1 MKRIVILLL
10 CAAMLLPVLA
20 SCGKKEEYAAS
31 KDIPTALQE
40 SSGIPEGTVFTGE
53 TFNILCRG
61 DNAFGTYKYEISPDE
76 GSTDTVN
83 QAVYQRNRDVCDT
96 YGLAGINAIAIDGD
110 WDNKDNFTNKF
121 KNSIDAQLHEFDL
134 IMGCAAY
141 MSEIE
146 NSKYFRDFNEL
157 PWLTLGESPYYFQN
171 AIDELTINGKLKYVI
186 GDICLTYWDRVY
198 VLYFNKQIAEEY
210 NLENIYDLVN
220 EGKWTIDKCLEMASG
235 KWVDNNY
242 DDWPGEED
250 TFGYISEIPNATDA
264 YHAHFDI
271 PRTEYQDGS
280 VVFDIDE
287 GKMTSILEKMVNFK
301 KTNDCR
307 MLYTSSTETVEEV
320 GLNKIFMEG
329 RALFYHNVL
338 AEAQN
343 FRSMDVDFGIVPY
356 PMWDES
362 QGSYYTSSALAHS
375 VACVPTD
382 IRNEEMTAAVFETMS
397 YYSYNDVIPAY
408 YDKAL
413 KYKMTRDED
422 SAAMLDIV
430 RDGLII
436 NFGDFFGWALEP
448 ADKMIRELVRNDNT
462 NFSSYYGSHV
472 KAWTRTLDQ
481 LMSKFE

>member
-1 MKRIVILLL
+1 MKKIVTLLL
-10 CAAMLLPVLA
+10 CVAMLLPTLA
-20 SCGKKEEYAAS
+20 SCGGGKSGEVSKEKPS
-31 KDIPTALQE
+31 DL
-40 SSGIPEGTVFTGE
+40 GISQDVTFEGE

-61 DNAFGTYKYEISPDE
+61 DNAFGTYKYEIAPDE

-83 QAVYQRNRDVCDT
+83 QAVYQRNRDVCDM

-141 MSEIE
+141 MAEIE
-146 NSKYFRDFNEL
+146 NSKYFKDFNSMPHVRLDQE
-157 PWLTLGESPYYFQN
+157 YYFQN
-171 AIDELTINGKLKYVI
+171 AIDELTVNGKLKYAI

-210 NLENIYDLVN
+210 NLENIYQLVN
-220 EGKWTIDKCLEMASG
+220 DGKWTIDKCLEMASG

-264 YHAHFDI
+264 YHAHFNI
-271 PRTEYQDGS
+271 PRTEYQNGN

-287 GKMTSILEKMVNFK
+287 GKMTSILEKMINFK

-362 QGSYYTSSALAHS
+362 QGAYYTSSALAHS
-375 VACVPTD
+375 VAVVPND
-382 IRNEEMTAAVFETMS
+382 IRDESMTGAIFETMS
-397 YYSYNDVIPAY
+397 YLSYQNVIPTY

-422 SAAMLDIV
+422 SAAMLDII

-436 NFGDFFGWALEP
+436 NFGDFFGWALDP
-448 ADKMIRELVRNDNT
+448 ADKMIRELIRHDNT

-472 KAWTRTLDQ
+472 KAWTRTLTQ
-481 LMSKFE
+481 LMEKFD